1 MPIVATD
8 LQFFKSTA
16 SGPSSGGG
24 TAQSLGGAITATQLV
39 DGLLNDLYDNILAA
53 ESAIGATDYRCIY
66 FQNKN
71 ATLVYQGAILFISAN
86 APNPNVNCQI
96 GLDPVGLNGVA
107 TTIADEFTAPVGV
120 TFSEPGIGS
129 PFLLGDMDPD
139 DFYPLWIA
147 RTVTA
152 GASASTAD
160 SCTLA
165 VAGASD
171 P

>member
-24 TAQSLGGAITATQLV
+24 TANSLGGAITATQLI

-53 ESAIGATDYRCIY
+53 ESALGATDYRCIY

-71 ATLVYQGAILFISAN
+71 ATLTYQAAILLIASN

-96 GLDPVGLNGVA
+96 GLDPAGLNGVA
-107 TTIADEFTAPVGV
+107 AVIVDEFTPPVGV
-120 TFSEPGIGS
+120 TFSEPAIGT
-129 PFLLGDMDPD
+129 PFVLGDMAPD
-139 DFYPLWIA
+139 EFYPLWIA
-147 RTVTA
+147 RTVSP
-152 GASASTAD
+152 GASASAAD
-160 SCTLA
+160 NCALG